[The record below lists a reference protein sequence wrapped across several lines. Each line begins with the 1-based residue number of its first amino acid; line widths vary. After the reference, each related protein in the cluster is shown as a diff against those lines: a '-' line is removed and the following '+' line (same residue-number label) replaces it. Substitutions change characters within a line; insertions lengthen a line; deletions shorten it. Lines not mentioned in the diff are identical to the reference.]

1 MLEWVQIK
9 ESQMGKLLNT
19 GEILQFAIKIE
30 QEGYKF
36 YVQTMKKMDEAE
48 ILKLF
53 QYLADEE
60 FKHEHIFKN
69 LLEKTGHSTPP
80 ETYRGEYEAYMQ
92 DFLKSS
98 IFEKF
103 RLNQENIDSIQTM
116 KNAID
121 MALDFEKDSIVF
133 YSALKR
139 YLGEENQSLIDR
151 IIAEELN
158 HISRITQYQQGLR
171 NT

>member
-1 MLEWVQIK
+1 
-9 ESQMGKLLNT
+9 MGTLLNIV
-19 GEILQFAIKIE
+19 EILQFAVKIE

-36 YVQTMKKMDEAE
+36 YVQNMKRMDNAE

-69 LLEKTGHSTPP
+69 LLDKAGHFTPP

-92 DFLKSS
+92 DFLKTNM
-98 IFEKF
+98 FEKF
-103 RLNQENIDSIQTM
+103 RLIQDGMDSTQTI

-121 MALDFEKDSIVF
+121 TALDFEKNSIVF
-133 YSALKR
+133 YTALKP
-139 YLGEENQSLIDR
+139 YLGEENHQMIDK
-151 IIAEELN
+151 IISEELN
-158 HISRITQYQQGLR
+158 HISRITQYHQGLLY
-171 NT
+171 T